1 MNLTLNVLA
10 GNGRIT
16 MFVKKKVEEDY
27 S

>member
-1 MNLTLNVLA
+1 MILPLNVLA